1 MSYIK
6 TEWETGDKITAEK
19 LNNVESGIEEI
30 NVSYEKTTW
39 ETGDTITAV
48 KLNNIETGI
57 EEAGS
62 SDFTTA
68 EVTIHFTFEEYADD
82 LTNVVCTVPNGL
94 TNNGVMMAMQS
105 AMSNINAGATSAD
118 FTYTMPL
125 YKNSASI
132 VVDWAGV
139 SATEARLQL
148 DYDGTV
154 TATGNATVD
163 VDNNLLI
170 TVTGDCTITIPIKEF
185 Y

>member
-6 TEWETGDKITAEK
+6 TEWDNGDIITAEK

-39 ETGDTITAV
+39 ETGDTITAE

-68 EVTIHFTFEEYADD
+68 EVTIHFTFEECADD
-82 LTNVVCTVPNGL
+82 LTNVVCNVPNGL
-94 TNNGVMMAMQS
+94 TNSGIMMAMQS

-118 FTYTMPL
+118 FTYTMAL
-125 YKNSASI
+125 YKNSTSI
-132 VVDWAGV
+132 VVAWVNVVADDV
-139 SATEARLQL
+139 RLQF
-148 DYDGTV
+148 DYGGTV
-154 TATGNATVD
+154 TATGNATVG
-163 VDNNLLI
+163 VDNI
-170 TVTGDCTITIPIKEF
+170 SVTVTGDCTITIPLAEP